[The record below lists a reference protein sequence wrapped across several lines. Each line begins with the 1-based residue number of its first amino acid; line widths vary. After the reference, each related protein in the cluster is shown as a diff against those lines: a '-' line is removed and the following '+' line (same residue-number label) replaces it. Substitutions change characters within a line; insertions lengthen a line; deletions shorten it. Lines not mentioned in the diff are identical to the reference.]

1 MPHFFCKYNISKR
14 SQKNYN
20 ISPGGPPLQDITL
33 WIGQNPVFFRHFEKW
48 GDFQEKVERR
58 GKGDQNVYNQ
68 PIDPHLRP
76 QVQNM
81 SCCREIRFSKS
92 KISQN
97 SPNLMARKP
106 FVEMHWNMGHFSK
119 FCILK
124 SEFLCNRTCC
134 APEVSEEDQWVD
146 CTHFGHLSP
155 GVRPFPENPP
165 IFQNNGKIRDF
176 AQFRG

>member
-1 MPHFFCKYNISKR
+1 MRGFS
-14 SQKNYN
+14 
-20 ISPGGPPLQDITL
+20 
-33 WIGQNPVFFRHFEKW
+33 
-48 GDFQEKVERR
+48 EKVERQ

-81 SCCREIRFSKS
+81 SCCREIR
-92 KISQN
+92 
-97 SPNLMARKP
+97 L
-106 FVEMHWNMGHFSK
+106 SK
-119 FCILK
+119 FKIWKNDPYFSAFLQRASLPSNLGYFWKFWILK
-124 SEFLCNRTCC
+124 NEFLCNKTCF
-134 APEVSEEDQWVD
+134 APEVLGEDQWVD